1 MIKTI
6 PLLPGHCYHIYN
18 RGNPP
23 ENLFRDE
30 ENYGYFLARYSYYLS
45 AYVDT
50 LAFCML
56 KNHFHLLIRVKTLEE
71 NLRGLRNLVGSK
83 QGEFKPPNISRQ
95 FSHFFNSY
103 SKSINKRYDRTGH
116 LFEERFRRKHIDSQE
131 YLLNTI
137 YYIHFNPQKH
147 GFTDDYR
154 GYPHSSYHRYLD
166 KKSSLIQTKMA
177 LEWFQGIGG
186 FVDFHNRTLQN
197 DKAVI
202 IEEDED

>member
-18 RGNPP
+18 RGNNR

-30 ENYGYFLARYSYYLS
+30 DNYAYFLNRYSFYLS

-50 LAFCML
+50 FAFCML
-56 KNHFHLLIRVKTLEE
+56 KNHFHLLIRVKSLEQ
-71 NLRGLRNLVGSK
+71 NLRGLGNLVGSGHEEIK
-83 QGEFKPPNISRQ
+83 HPNISRQ

-103 SKSINKRYDRTGH
+103 SKSINKRYARTGH

-131 YLLNTI
+131 YLLNTL

-147 GFTDDYR
+147 GFTDNYR
-154 GYPHSSYHRYLD
+154 NYPYSSYQSYLD
-166 KKSSLIQTKMA
+166 KRDSLINSAMA
-177 LEWFQGIGG
+177 FEWFQGING
-186 FVDFHNRTLQN
+186 FLDFHNRPLQN
-197 DKAVI
+197 EKAVI